1 MTDPVIVE
9 VLVDRPYPVIIGTGL
24 LGELGNTLEGRHKVA
39 ILNQPVLTQTA
50 EVIRQHL
57 ADKGIEAHRIE
68 IPDAEAG
75 KELPVVGFIWEVL
88 GRIGIGRKD
97 AVVSLGGGAATD
109 VAGFAAATW
118 LRGVDIVH
126 VPTTLLGMV
135 DAAVGGKTGINTE
148 AGKNLVGAFHQ
159 PAAVL
164 VDLATLETLPRN
176 EIVAGMA
183 EIVKAGFIAD
193 PVILDLIEAD
203 PEAALD
209 PTGTV
214 LPELIRR
221 AIAVKAEVVAA
232 DERESQLREILNYG
246 HTLAHAIE
254 RRERYKWR
262 HGAAVSVGLVFAAE
276 LGRLAGRLDDKT
288 ADRHRSVLTAL
299 GLPVTYDGDALPQLM
314 DYMAGDK
321 KNRSGILRFVV
332 LDGLA
337 KPGRLE
343 GPDPSLLAAASADV
357 ARALSP
363 APPAPEIL
371 FCPRGQGIATAWAG
385 RGSRR
390 VAWCLGFPW
399 RRWRSQRRTHRC
411 RRDPRRPGRGGVDGA
426 AAGPCGPPTNGPP
439 SHRPPPAGTPAAR

>member
-1 MTDPVIVE
+1 MSAAPVSTEPVTIEVAVDP
-9 VLVDRPYPVIIGTGL
+9 PYPVIIGTGL
-24 LGELGNTLEGRHKVA
+24 LGELEELLAGRHRVA
-39 ILNQPVLTQTA
+39 ILHQPAMTQTA
-50 EVIRQHL
+50 EAVRNRL
-57 ADKGIEAHRIE
+57 ADKGIDAHRIE

-75 KELPVVGFIWEVL
+75 KDLPVVAFIWEVL
-88 GRIGIGRKD
+88 GRIGIDRKD
-97 AVVSLGGGAATD
+97 AVVSIGGGAATD

-164 VDLATLETLPRN
+164 VDLNTLSTLPAN
-176 EIVAGMA
+176 ELVAGMA

-203 PEAALD
+203 PQAAVD
-209 PTGTV
+209 PSGEV

-221 AIAVKAEVVAA
+221 AIAVKAAVVAA
-232 DERESQLREILNYG
+232 DEKESALREILNYG

-254 RRERYKWR
+254 RRERYQWR

-276 LGRLAGRLDDKT
+276 LARLAGRLDDAT
-288 ADRHRSVLTAL
+288 VARHRDILTSL
-299 GLPVTYDGDALPQLM
+299 GLPVSYDADALPQLM
-314 DYMAGDK
+314 ESMAGDK
-321 KNRSGILRFVV
+321 KTRSGVLRFVV

-343 GPDPSLLAAASADV
+343 GPDPALLAAAYAEVSK
-357 ARALSP
+357 P
-363 APPAPEIL
+363 
-371 FCPRGQGIATAWAG
+371 
-385 RGSRR
+385 
-390 VAWCLGFPW
+390 
-399 RRWRSQRRTHRC
+399 
-411 RRDPRRPGRGGVDGA
+411 
-426 AAGPCGPPTNGPP
+426 
-439 SHRPPPAGTPAAR
+439 

>member
-1 MTDPVIVE
+1 MTEPVTVD
-9 VLVDRPYPVIIGTGL
+9 VLVDPPYPVIIGTGL
-24 LGELGNTLEGRHKVA
+24 LGELNRVLDGRHKVA
-39 ILNQPVLTQTA
+39 ILHQPVLAQTA
-50 EVIRQHL
+50 EAIRNHL
-57 ADKGIEAHRIE
+57 ADNGIDAHRIE
-68 IPDAEAG
+68 IPDAEGG
-75 KELPVVGFIWEVL
+75 KELPVLAFIWEVL

-97 AVVSLGGGAATD
+97 AIVSLGGGAATD

-135 DAAVGGKTGINTE
+135 DAAVGGKTGINTD

-164 VDLATLETLPRN
+164 IDLATLETLPRN

-209 PTGTV
+209 PSGAV
-214 LPELIRR
+214 LAELIRR
-221 AIAVKAEVVAA
+221 AVAVKAEVVAA
-232 DERESQLREILNYG
+232 DEKESQLREILNYG

-254 RRERYKWR
+254 RRERYQWR

-276 LGRLAGRLDDKT
+276 LGRLAGRLDDET
-288 ADRHRSVLTAL
+288 ADRHRSILTAL
-299 GLPVTYDGDALPQLM
+299 GLPVTYDADALPQLL

-321 KNRSGILRFVV
+321 KNRAGVLRFVV

-343 GPDPSLLAAASADV
+343 GPDPSLLAAAYAEV
-357 ARALSP
+357 T
-363 APPAPEIL
+363 
-371 FCPRGQGIATAWAG
+371 Q
-385 RGSRR
+385 
-390 VAWCLGFPW
+390 
-399 RRWRSQRRTHRC
+399 
-411 RRDPRRPGRGGVDGA
+411 
-426 AAGPCGPPTNGPP
+426 
-439 SHRPPPAGTPAAR
+439 

>member
-1 MTDPVIVE
+1 MSEPVTVE

-24 LGELGNTLEGRHKVA
+24 LGELGRFLAGRHKVA
-39 ILNQPVLTQTA
+39 ILHQPTLAQTA
-50 EVIRQHL
+50 EAIRNHL
-57 ADKGIEAHRIE
+57 SDKGIDAHRIE

-75 KELPVVGFIWEVL
+75 KDLPVVGFIWEVL

-118 LRGVDIVH
+118 LRGIDIVH

-135 DAAVGGKTGINTE
+135 DAAVGGKTGINTD

-214 LPELIRR
+214 LPELIRPR
-221 AIAVKAEVVAA
+221 GGRQGRGGRRRREGIAAA
-232 DERESQLREILNYG
+232 RDPQLRPHL
-246 HTLAHAIE
+246 
-254 RRERYKWR
+254 
-262 HGAAVSVGLVFAAE
+262 GAC
-276 LGRLAGRLDDKT
+276 
-288 ADRHRSVLTAL
+288 HRA
-299 GLPVTYDGDALPQLM
+299 
-314 DYMAGDK
+314 
-321 KNRSGILRFVV
+321 
-332 LDGLA
+332 
-337 KPGRLE
+337 
-343 GPDPSLLAAASADV
+343 
-357 ARALSP
+357 ARALPVAPRCRGVGGPGVRRRTGPAGRTPRRRNRRP
-363 APPAPEIL
+363 APRHPHLAGPS
-371 FCPRGQGIATAWAG
+371 GQL
-385 RGSRR
+385 RR
-390 VAWCLGFPW
+390 
-399 RRWRSQRRTHRC
+399 RR
-411 RRDPRRPGRGGVDGA
+411 A
-426 AAGPCGPPTNGPP
+426 AA
-439 SHRPPPAGTPAAR
+439 AADRIHGR

>member
-1 MTDPVIVE
+1 MTDLAAPVTVE
-9 VLVDRPYPVIIGTGL
+9 VKTDPPYPVVIGAGLMGELSGL
-24 LGELGNTLEGRHKVA
+24 LGNRHKVA
-39 ILNQPVLTQTA
+39 ILHQPVVAQTA
-50 EVIRQHL
+50 EAVRNQL
-57 ADKGIEAHRIE
+57 SDNGVDAHRIE

-75 KELPVVGFIWEVL
+75 KDLPVVGFIWEVL

-118 LRGVDIVH
+118 LRGIDIVH

-135 DAAVGGKTGINTE
+135 DAAVGGKTGINTD

-183 EIVKAGFIAD
+183 EVVKAGFIAD
-193 PVILDLIEAD
+193 PVILDLIETD

-209 PTGTV
+209 PTGDV

-221 AIAVKAEVVAA
+221 AVVVKADVVAA
-232 DERESQLREILNYG
+232 DEKESQLREILNYG

-254 RRERYKWR
+254 RRERYQWR

-276 LGRLAGRLDDKT
+276 LGRLAGRLDAGT
-288 ADRHRSVLTAL
+288 AARHRAILTSL
-299 GLPVTYDGDALPQLM
+299 GLPVSYDADALPQLVEL
-314 DYMAGDK
+314 MAGDK
-321 KNRSGILRFVV
+321 KTRSGTLRFVV
-332 LDGLA
+332 LDGLG

-343 GPDPSLLAAASADV
+343 GPDPSLLAAAYAEV
-357 ARALSP
+357 AQS
-363 APPAPEIL
+363 
-371 FCPRGQGIATAWAG
+371 
-385 RGSRR
+385 
-390 VAWCLGFPW
+390 
-399 RRWRSQRRTHRC
+399 
-411 RRDPRRPGRGGVDGA
+411 
-426 AAGPCGPPTNGPP
+426 
-439 SHRPPPAGTPAAR
+439 

>member
-1 MTDPVIVE
+1 MTEPVTVD
-9 VLVDRPYPVIIGTGL
+9 VDVDRPYPVIIGTGL
-24 LGELGNTLEGRHKVA
+24 LGDLTRILAGRHRVA
-39 ILNQPVLTQTA
+39 ILYQPTLTATA
-50 EVIRQHL
+50 EAIRAAL
-57 ADKGIEAHRIE
+57 ADSGVDAHRIE

-75 KELPVVGFIWEVL
+75 KELPVLGFIWEVL

-118 LRGVDIVH
+118 LRGVDVVH

-135 DAAVGGKTGINTE
+135 DAAVGGKTGINTD

-159 PAAVL
+159 PLAVL
-164 VDLATLETLPRN
+164 VDLATLESLPRN

-209 PTGTV
+209 ASGTV

-221 AIAVKAEVVAA
+221 AITVKAEVVAA
-232 DERESQLREILNYG
+232 DERESELREILNYG

-254 RRERYKWR
+254 RRERYQWR

-276 LGRLAGRLDDKT
+276 LGRLAGRLDDAT
-288 ADRHRSVLTAL
+288 ADRHRTILTSL
-299 GLPVTYDGDALPQLM
+299 GLPVDYDADAFPQLLEH
-314 DYMAGDK
+314 MAGDK
-321 KNRSGILRFVV
+321 KSRSGVLRFVV
-332 LDGLA
+332 LDGLG

-343 GPDPSLLAAASADV
+343 GPDPSLLVAAYS
-357 ARALSP
+357 
-363 APPAPEIL
+363 EI
-371 FCPRGQGIATAWAG
+371 
-385 RGSRR
+385 
-390 VAWCLGFPW
+390 
-399 RRWRSQRRTHRC
+399 
-411 RRDPRRPGRGGVDGA
+411 GV
-426 AAGPCGPPTNGPP
+426 
-439 SHRPPPAGTPAAR
+439 R

>member
-1 MTDPVIVE
+1 MRKGTVTEPVTVDVLIDP
-9 VLVDRPYPVIIGTGL
+9 PYPVIIGTGL
-24 LGELGNTLEGRHKVA
+24 LGELGRILDGRHKVA
-39 ILNQPVLTQTA
+39 ILHQPVLAQTA
-50 EVIRQHL
+50 EAIRNHL
-57 ADKGIEAHRIE
+57 SDKGIDAHRIE
-68 IPDAEAG
+68 IPDAEGG

-88 GRIGIGRKD
+88 GRIGVGRKD
-97 AVVSLGGGAATD
+97 AIVSLGGGAATD

-135 DAAVGGKTGINTE
+135 DAAVGGKTGINTD

-164 VDLATLETLPRN
+164 IDLATLETLPRN

-203 PEAALD
+203 PQAALD
-209 PTGTV
+209 PTGAV

-221 AIAVKAEVVAA
+221 AVAVKAEVVAA
-232 DERESQLREILNYG
+232 DEKESQLREILNYG

-254 RRERYKWR
+254 RRERYQWR

-276 LGRLAGRLDDKT
+276 LGRLAGRLDDDT
-288 ADRHRSVLTAL
+288 AERHRSILASL
-299 GLPVTYDGDALPQLM
+299 GLPVTYDADALPQLLE
-314 DYMAGDK
+314 YMAGDK
-321 KNRSGILRFVV
+321 KTRAGVLRFVV

-343 GPDPSLLAAASADV
+343 GPDPSLLAAAYS
-357 ARALSP
+357 
-363 APPAPEIL
+363 
-371 FCPRGQGIATAWAG
+371 GI
-385 RGSRR
+385 
-390 VAWCLGFPW
+390 
-399 RRWRSQRRTHRC
+399 
-411 RRDPRRPGRGGVDGA
+411 GA
-426 AAGPCGPPTNGPP
+426 V
-439 SHRPPPAGTPAAR
+439 TP

>member
-1 MTDPVIVE
+1 MTDLTAPVTVE
-9 VLVDRPYPVIIGTGL
+9 VKTNPAYPVVIGTGL
-24 LGELGNTLEGRHKVA
+24 MTELDGFLSGRHKVA
-39 ILNQPVLTQTA
+39 ILHQPVLAQTA
-50 EVIRQHL
+50 EAIRNRL
-57 ADKGIEAHRIE
+57 SENGVDAHRIE

-75 KELPVVGFIWEVL
+75 KDLPVVGYIWEVL
-88 GRIGIGRKD
+88 GRIGSGRRD
-97 AVVSLGGGAATD
+97 AIVSLGGGAATD

-118 LRGVDIVH
+118 LRGIDIVH

-135 DAAVGGKTGINTE
+135 DAAVGGKTGINTD

-193 PVILDLIEAD
+193 PKILDLIEAD

-209 PTGTV
+209 PAGGV

-221 AIAVKAEVVAA
+221 AVAVKAEVVAA
-232 DERESQLREILNYG
+232 DEKESQLREILNYG

-276 LGRLAGRLDDKT
+276 LGRLAGRLDDEI
-288 ADRHRSVLTAL
+288 AGRHRTILTSL
-299 GLPVTYDGDALPQLM
+299 GLPVGYDADALPQLLEL
-314 DYMAGDK
+314 MAGDK
-321 KNRSGILRFVV
+321 KTRSGVLRFVV

-343 GPDPSLLAAASADV
+343 GPDPSLLAAAYAEV
-357 ARALSP
+357 A
-363 APPAPEIL
+363 
-371 FCPRGQGIATAWAG
+371 Q
-385 RGSRR
+385 
-390 VAWCLGFPW
+390 
-399 RRWRSQRRTHRC
+399 
-411 RRDPRRPGRGGVDGA
+411 
-426 AAGPCGPPTNGPP
+426 
-439 SHRPPPAGTPAAR
+439 